1 MTSFADA
8 PEDERP
14 DQPSTESAP
23 EARAPLP
30 DELERL
36 RRDLAEEKD
45 RALRLRAD
53 FENFRRRTARENGAS
68 HLRGRREALLPL
80 LDVVDTLERAL
91 AAGSSDADF
100 YEGVVG
106 THRLLMNAL
115 REAGAE
121 PLDAAGRPFDPR
133 QHEVVATEPALGLE
147 PNTVVRETRRGWR
160 LGGDLLRPAQ
170 VVIAAPAEVEGESW
184 P

>member
-1 MTSFADA
+1 MTSSADA

-14 DQPSTESAP
+14 DEPSTESAP

-30 DELERL
+30 
-36 RRDLAEEKD
+36 
-45 RALRLRAD
+45 
-53 FENFRRRTARENGAS
+53 
-68 HLRGRREALLPL
+68 
-80 LDVVDTLERAL
+80 DTLERAL

-121 PLDAAGRPFDPR
+121 PLDVAGRPFDPR